1 MADGMASMK
10 DTSAIQRALG
20 KAGSFFKSETVKPVL
35 MGVAGGGVGVIVIR
49 YVTKD
54 WFRKKNADGTFVNEY
69 TTDAAGRQVL
79 TADAKNARYM
89 RAAAKVAL
97 GLGAA
102 QVLKKYSPVVA
113 LGVAIGAGVDAVAD
127 LGQVAGFEMMD
138 RWFNPPRTA
147 SGMYG
152 GGGMGGG
159 RLYTANVS

>member
-10 DTSAIQRALG
+10 DPSAIQRALG

-35 MGVAGGGVGVIVIR
+35 MGAAGGGLGVVIIR
-49 YVTKD
+49 YVVKD
-54 WFRKKNADGTFVNEY
+54 WFKKKNADGTFVSEY

-79 TADAKNARYM
+79 TPEAKNARYM

-113 LGVAIGAGVDAVAD
+113 LGVALGAGVDAVAD
-127 LGQVAGFEMMD
+127 LAQTSAFEAMD
-138 RWFNPPRTA
+138 RWFKPRTA
-147 SGMYG
+147 SGMY